1 MHKFDVKNAKILES
15 EWRRRVFPC
24 EKVIGFV
31 ESLKG
36 LRKNVAFDIGA
47 GTGYLTIPLSRVF
60 KKVYAVEASME
71 IAEILRKRV
80 DEEKALNVGI
90 IVSEKPPEIDF
101 HINLV
106 LFSNVLH
113 EMDEPG
119 KYLEWASNADYVV
132 VAEWKKEEMEF
143 GPPLDERI
151 SLEELL
157 EISKLNLVKK
167 MEFKYHYL
175 VALKGLTHNP

>member
-1 MHKFDVKNAKILES
+1 MGHGFDVKNAKILDS
-15 EWRRRVFPC
+15 EWRKKVFPP
-24 EKVIGFV
+24 EKVIEFI

-47 GTGYLTIPLSRVF
+47 GTGYLTIPLSKVF
-60 KKVYAVEASME
+60 KKVYAVEASREM
-71 IAEILRKRV
+71 AEILRRRV

-90 IVSEKPPEIDF
+90 IVSEKPPKIDF

-113 EMDEPG
+113 EMDEPEE
-119 KYLEWASNADYVV
+119 YLEWASNADYVV
-132 VAEWKKEEMEF
+132 VAEWKKEKMEF

-157 EISKLNLVKK
+157 KISKLNLVKK
-167 MEFKYHYL
+167 LEFDYHYL
-175 VALKGLTHNP
+175 VALKKD